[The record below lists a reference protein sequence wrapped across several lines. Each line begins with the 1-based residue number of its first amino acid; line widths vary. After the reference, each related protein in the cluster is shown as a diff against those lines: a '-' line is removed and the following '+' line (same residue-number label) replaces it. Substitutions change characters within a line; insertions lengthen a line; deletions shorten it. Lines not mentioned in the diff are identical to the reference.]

1 LLLSQ
6 VEDIAT
12 PNTHPSFHAYQVK
25 TVVRTSLLQLL
36 LPMLLL
42 SITAL
47 VVFLDNLRV
56 CAWPCM
62 GVQVQALVTD
72 VREALCKVPDAMFD
86 EVASSN
92 VPTTTYEVGRR
103 DGDRLQLEHLPQLRN
118 L

>member
-25 TVVRTSLLQLL
+25 TVVRTSLLHQLL
-36 LPMLLL
+36 PNAALL
-42 SITAL
+42 AQCNDG
-47 VVFLDNLRV
+47 FLGQLEHCV
-56 CAWPCM
+56 PGHAW
-62 GVQVQALVTD
+62 VQVQALVTD

-92 VPTTTYEVGRR
+92 VPTTTYEVGRV
-103 DGDRLQLEHLPQLRN
+103 
-118 L
+118 